1 MPTRDRGHPEVRKVD
16 KTTFTLAEAAELLSC
31 HTETLRRAI
40 KAGGLRA
47 AKLGKGYRISK
58 TDLEDFWKRKGGGA
72 LFEGTPQPP
81 LEPVRKLPKKPSG
94 PEQLKLPT

>member
-1 MPTRDRGHPEVRKVD
+1 MVD
-16 KTTFTLAEAAELLSC
+16 KTTFTLSEAAGLLSC

-40 KAGGLRA
+40 KSGALSA

-58 TDLEDFWKRKGGGA
+58 TDLEVFWQKQGGGA
-72 LFEGTPQPP
+72 LFEDSPQARKTGTPTET
-81 LEPVRKLPKKPSG
+81 EPAPRQAKKQTG